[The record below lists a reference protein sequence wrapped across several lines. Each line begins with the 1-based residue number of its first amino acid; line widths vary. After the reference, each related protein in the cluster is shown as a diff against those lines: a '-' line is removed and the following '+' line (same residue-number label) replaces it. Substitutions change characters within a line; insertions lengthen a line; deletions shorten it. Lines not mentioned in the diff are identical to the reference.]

1 MFWAV
6 AMNRREK
13 TRASAEVQ
21 RAVSRFTD
29 LGIVDVRLVL
39 SPYTYIS
46 CVITAEPVNV
56 DVKPVSNCFRV
67 VVCLNS
73 SLEKFSWLVQR

>member
-13 TRASAEVQ
+13 TRASAEV
-21 RAVSRFTD
+21 SRFTD

-39 SPYTYIS
+39 SPFTYIS

-56 DVKPVSNCFRV
+56 DVKPVSSCFRV